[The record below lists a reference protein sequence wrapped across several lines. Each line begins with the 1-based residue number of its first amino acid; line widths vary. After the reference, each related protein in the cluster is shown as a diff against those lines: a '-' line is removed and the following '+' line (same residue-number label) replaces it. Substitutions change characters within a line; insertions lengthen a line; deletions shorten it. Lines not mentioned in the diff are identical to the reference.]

1 MAVRNQAR
9 GIMSIMDIII
19 MDMANMLTE
28 KRIVDTG
35 FSKKYFY
42 RVYDSNRVLSSLI
55 C

>member
-9 GIMSIMDIII
+9 GIMSI